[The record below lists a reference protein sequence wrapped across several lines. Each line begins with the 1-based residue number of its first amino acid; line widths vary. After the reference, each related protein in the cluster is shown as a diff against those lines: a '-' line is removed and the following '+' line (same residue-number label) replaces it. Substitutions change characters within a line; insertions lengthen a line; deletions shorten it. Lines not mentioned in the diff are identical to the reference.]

1 MSAEVVKIQSVAHV
15 ISTGTL
21 NRYWMNL
28 RDFVSQYP
36 AILAAY
42 FIYGYYFISTMD
54 FYISWKTKHFG
65 ATEAISHFD
74 TLLWMWVLSWMFVKV
89 IELKEKL
96 HKEQNEV
103 LAHKQALEV
112 REAELR
118 TMNEVVMTLKHQ
130 INNPLAIILG
140 YIRLT
145 LKKNTDEEIAKKL
158 SEIEIAAQRINTA
171 MKEFSLIEIYK
182 TTDSPVGPL
191 VQLPS
196 DEKKSPAT

>member
-1 MSAEVVKIQSVAHV
+1 
-15 ISTGTL
+15 
-21 NRYWMNL
+21 
-28 RDFVSQYP
+28 
-36 AILAAY
+36 
-42 FIYGYYFISTMD
+42 MD
-54 FYISWKTKHFG
+54 FYISWKAKHFG
-65 ATEAISHFD
+65 VSEAFSHFD
-74 TLLWMWVLSWMFVKV
+74 TLLWMWVLSWMFVKI
-89 IELKEKL
+89 IELREML
-96 HKEQNEV
+96 HKERDEV
-103 LAHKQALEV
+103 LTHKQALEI
-112 REAELR
+112 RETELR

-182 TTDSPVGPL
+182 TTDSPVGKL